1 MSWSTEL
8 EALMP
13 HTITVGAL
21 SAFSTDGYGTPTFSA
36 ASSYTARVVGKQQ
49 LVDTFRGTEELTKTI
64 VYVKSSSTFGP
75 SDQITLPDGSTPELL
90 AVESYPDEDGAHH
103 MKLMFGA

>member
-13 HTITVGAL
+13 HTITVAGLA
-21 SAFSTDGYGTPTFSA
+21 SFTTDGYGEPSFGSA
-36 ASSYTARVVGKQQ
+36 STYQARVVGKQT
-49 LVDTFRGTEELTKTI
+49 LVETFRGTEELAKTV
-64 VYVKSSSTFGP
+64 VYVAATSTFGP
-75 SDQITLPDGSTPELL
+75 SDQITLPDGTTPELL

-103 MKLMFGA
+103 MKLMFG

>member
-1 MSWSTEL
+1 MVWSTEL
-8 EALMP
+8 DALMP
-13 HTITVGAL
+13 HTITVGGL
-21 SAFSTDGYGTPTFSA
+21 SAFSTDGYGTPTYAA
-36 ASSYTARVVGKQQ
+36 ASTYTARVVGKQT

-90 AVESYPDEDGAHH
+90 AVEAYPDEDGAHH
-103 MKLMFGA
+103 SKLMFGA

>member
-8 EALMP
+8 DELLP

-21 SAFSTDGYGTPTFSA
+21 ASFSADGYGTPTFSA
-36 ASSYTARVVGKQQ
+36 ASSYAARVVGKQT
-49 LVDTFRGTEELTKTI
+49 LVDTFRGTEELTKTV
-64 VYVKSSSTFGP
+64 VYVNATSTFGP

-90 AVESYPDEDGAHH
+90 AVEAYPDEDGLHH
-103 MKLMFGA
+103 QKLMFGA